1 VYLIALSRLPTDE
14 EKQLGREALRELTAA
29 WEKQSSRP
37 SADTIELKALTN
49 YCHAIL
55 NSAAFLYVD

>member
-1 VYLIALSRLPTDE
+1 MIADRSPTAE
-14 EKQLGREALRELTAA
+14 EKQLGRDALRALSSA
-29 WEKQSSRP
+29 WEKQLASGSPSRE
-37 SADTIELKALTN
+37 AIDAKALTN